1 MSESKKGVHQI
12 SPNSFLFFNTPEIM
26 YYISLETYQKT
37 KIKITI
43 IKIMENSTNIY
54 DSIIEYSV
62 LGTGDTSPQDTIKNI
77 DFIIYNY
84 NFIIKEE
91 KEKINILFNTKNPC
105 NIDLSLHKFE
115 SENDNEFDINYN
127 KQIKNIENK
136 IKELMDIAEMQEQEI
151 YQLKQKENINMNK
164 MQNLNQQA
172 EQLLFKLDEQ
182 NRNNQNNNNQFNGV
196 NNNYQY
202 NNNQNNNNY
211 NQNNQNNNY
220 GNNPYSQ
227 NNNMN
232 LHSNNGNLQGNNINI
247 NGNNKMYINSMK
259 DANSNI
265 IIIIMVEIR
274 QMDIILMNKKS
285 QIKFNILI
293 LY

>member
-211 NQNNQNNNY
+211 NQNN
-220 GNNPYSQ
+220 NPYSQ

-247 NGNNKMYINSMK
+247 NGNNNMYINSMK
-259 DANSNI
+259 DANSNYNNYNYGG
-265 IIIIMVEIR
+265 
-274 QMDIILMNKKS
+274 NKT
-285 QIKFNILI
+285 NG
-293 LY
+293 YNPYE

>member
-247 NGNNKMYINSMK
+247 NGNNK
-259 DANSNI
+259 
-265 IIIIMVEIR
+265 
-274 QMDIILMNKKS
+274 
-285 QIKFNILI
+285 
-293 LY
+293 

>member
-182 NRNNQNNNNQFNGV
+182 NRINQNNNNQFNGV

-247 NGNNKMYINSMK
+247 NGNNNNMYINSMK
-259 DANSNI
+259 DANSNYNNYNYGG
-265 IIIIMVEIR
+265 
-274 QMDIILMNKKS
+274 NKT
-285 QIKFNILI
+285 NG
-293 LY
+293 YNPYE